1 MEDWDGRTPYDER
14 IDQLAQS
21 ERDEQDGPRLHDVR
35 VPRPSSDR
43 EGTKTRC
50 RAVRYEVRRWK
61 DGTIADA
68 EEAVASPL
76 RVSESMSQARNL
88 LALTE
93 SVPSCVWGRDELG
106 LGEMWNSNS
115 VISWLLASAEIP
127 TDEIQPPTGGRVPG
141 WATGI
146 LVAEEMLLS
155 ESSGMANNE
164 LDVLLRLNIASIEAP
179 HRKDKHHHRAE
190 SEPSETHK
198 VNAVDER

>member
-1 MEDWDGRTPYDER
+1 MMNAPGSEIRTKNRPANPFG
-14 IDQLAQS
+14 DQAWRHLLISLQPWSVAY
-21 ERDEQDGPRLHDVR
+21 RAKHH
-35 VPRPSSDR
+35 VPECSSPASDR

-127 TDEIQPPTGGRVPG
+127 TDEIQPPTGGRAPG

-155 ESSGMANNE
+155 DSSGMANNE

-179 HRKDKHHHRAE
+179 HRKDKHHH
-190 SEPSETHK
+190 
-198 VNAVDER
+198 